1 MPEPAIRKSDP
12 MPYYAQL
19 AEILRAQIHQGRWKP
34 GDLLPSE
41 AQLCETYAI
50 SRTAV
55 RQALDE
61 LVDAGLVQ
69 KEKGRGT
76 FVSQPK
82 VAEFV
87 VQELR
92 GFFEEMTQR
101 GEEVHTD
108 ILDQAIV
115 TAPPHVVPEL
125 QLSMGDEC
133 VSLDRI
139 RRIDHTPIV
148 VVHTHL
154 PAARFAELAD
164 RDMREAS
171 LYGILSDEFDVH
183 PGGGRRRFEAVSA
196 DDDIAAALEISP
208 GDAVL
213 KLTAVNFDQHDAPF
227 EHFVAWY
234 RGDLTAFDVL
244 VEPSSGH
251 PDAVLDV
258 DTRSRES
265 GSERS

>member
-19 AEILRAQIHQGRWKP
+19 AEILREQIGEGRWEP
-34 GDLLPSE
+34 GELLPSE
-41 AQLCETYAI
+41 AQLCKTYGI

-61 LVDAGLVQ
+61 LVTEGLVQ

-108 ILDQAIV
+108 ILDQRVV
-115 TAPPHVVPEL
+115 TAPPDVVPEL
-125 QLSMGDEC
+125 QISMGDEC
-133 VSLDRI
+133 VRLDRI

-148 VVHTHL
+148 VVQTHL
-154 PAARFAELAD
+154 PADRFGELAD

-171 LYGILSDEFDVH
+171 LYAILSDEYGVH
-183 PGGGRRRFEAVSA
+183 PGGGRRRFEAVTA
-196 DDDIAAALEISP
+196 DDGVADALDIPS
-208 GDAVL
+208 GDPVL
-213 KLTAVNFDQHDAPF
+213 KLTAVNFDQHDVPF
-227 EHFVAWY
+227 ERFVAWY

-244 VEPSSGH
+244 VEPSSGQ

-258 DTRSRES
+258 DTRS
-265 GSERS
+265 GNERSAR

>member
-1 MPEPAIRKSDP
+1 MPESAVRKSDP

-19 AEILRAQIHQGRWKP
+19 AQILRKEIRQGRWQP
-34 GDLLPSE
+34 GDMLPSE
-41 AQLCETYAI
+41 AKLCEVYEI

-61 LVDAGLVQ
+61 LVDEGLVQ

-76 FVSQPK
+76 FVSQPTT
-82 VAEFV
+82 AEFV

-108 ILDQAIV
+108 VLGQELV
-115 TAPPHVVPEL
+115 TAPPEVVPEL
-125 QLSMGDEC
+125 QLRMGDEC
-133 VSLDRI
+133 LRLDRI
-139 RRIDHTPIV
+139 RRIDATPIV

-154 PAARFAELAD
+154 PAALFGELVD
-164 RDMREAS
+164 RDMRDES
-171 LYGILSDEFDVH
+171 LYRILSEEYDVH
-183 PGGGRRRFEAVSA
+183 PGGGRRRFEAVAA
-196 DDDIAAALEISP
+196 DEATAAALDLAT
-208 GDAVL
+208 GAAVL
-213 KLTAVNFDQHDAPF
+213 KLTAVNFDQDDVPF

-244 VEPSSGH
+244 VEPASGH

-258 DTRSRES
+258 DTRSQRHED
-265 GSERS
+265 GG

>member
-19 AEILRAQIHQGRWKP
+19 AEILRAQIHEGRWQP
-34 GDLLPSE
+34 GELLPSE
-41 AQLCETYAI
+41 AQLCETYGI

-61 LVDAGLVQ
+61 LVNEGLVQ

-108 ILDQAIV
+108 ILGQEVV
-115 TAPPHVVPEL
+115 TAPPDVVPEL

-133 VSLDRI
+133 VRLDRI

-148 VVHTHL
+148 VVHTYL
-154 PAARFAELAD
+154 PAARFVDLAD

-196 DDDIAAALEISP
+196 DEEIAGALEISP

-213 KLTAVNFDQHDAPF
+213 KLTAVNFDQDDVPF

-244 VEPSSGH
+244 VEPASGH

-258 DTRSRES
+258 DTRSREAGS
-265 GSERS
+265 GRS

>member
-1 MPEPAIRKSDP
+1 MPEVRKSDP
-12 MPYYAQL
+12 LPYYAQL
-19 AEILRAQIHQGRWKP
+19 ARILREEIEQGRWEP

-41 AQLCETYAI
+41 AKLCETYGI

-61 LVDAGLVQ
+61 LVDEGLVQ

-82 VAEFV
+82 VADFV

-92 GFFEEMTQR
+92 GFFEEMTRR
-101 GEEVHTD
+101 GEEVRTD
-108 ILDQAIV
+108 VLGLEVVD
-115 TAPPHVVPEL
+115 APPDVVPEL
-125 QLSMGDEC
+125 QLRMGDEC
-133 VSLDRI
+133 VRLDRI
-139 RRIDHTPIV
+139 RRIDSTPIV
-148 VVHTHL
+148 VVRTHL
-154 PAARFAELAD
+154 PASRFGAIAE

-171 LYGILSDEFDVH
+171 LYRILSDEFDVH
-183 PGGGRRRFEAVSA
+183 PGGGRRRFEAVTA
-196 DDDIAAALEISP
+196 DDDVADALGIDP
-208 GDAVL
+208 GGAVL
-213 KLTAVNFDQHDAPF
+213 KLTAVNFDQDDVPF

-244 VEPSSGH
+244 VEPASGH

-258 DTRSRES
+258 DTRTDGGQSR
-265 GSERS
+265 